1 MRKLFQMQMPGV
13 PQNIQAIFNE
23 IFRASQEADVV
34 DIGNA
39 FSFDDPDLY
48 VETRELNLTAPSAAN
63 IAAVLATL
71 IKDMQRGG
79 ATKSN

>member
-1 MRKLFQMQMPGV
+1 MRKMFQSQMQGIP
-13 PQNIQAIFNE
+13 PNIQSIFNE

-39 FSFDDPDLY
+39 FTFTGTY
-48 VETRELNLTAPSAAN
+48 VETRALNLTTPTAAN
-63 IAAVLATL
+63 IAAVLSTL
-71 IKDMQRGG
+71 IRDMQRGG